1 MDKELIGLNVHIFSR
16 NIKRT
21 LDNVFNKYHL
31 TSVQSAVLEYI
42 YKRTSKGEKVYS
54 KDIEKTFDMR
64 RATSA
69 GILQL
74 LEKQGLIIRELE
86 NKDSRLKNII
96 LTEKALEVQK
106 EIKRAI
112 EENERKIR
120 KNISK
125 EEIKQFLEI
134 LNKMYNNLNN

>member
-1 MDKELIGLNVHIFSR
+1 MDKKLIGLNVHIFSR

-42 YKRTSKGEKVYS
+42 YKRNTKGEKVYS

-120 KNISK
+120 KNIPK
-125 EEIKQFLEI
+125 EEIKQFLKI

>member
-1 MDKELIGLNVHIFSR
+1 MDEELIGLNVHIFSR

-42 YKRTSKGEKVYS
+42 YKRNTKGEKVYS

-120 KNISK
+120 KNIPK
-125 EEIKQFLEI
+125 EEIKQFLKI

>member
-1 MDKELIGLNVHIFSR
+1 MDKKLIGLNVHIFSR
-16 NIKRT
+16 KIKRT

-42 YKRTSKGEKVYS
+42 YKRNTKGEKVYS

-120 KNISK
+120 KNIPK

>member
-1 MDKELIGLNVHIFSR
+1 MDKKLIGLNVHIFSR

-42 YKRTSKGEKVYS
+42 YKRNTKGEKVYS

>member
-1 MDKELIGLNVHIFSR
+1 MDEELIGLNVHIFSR

>member
-1 MDKELIGLNVHIFSR
+1 MDEELIGLNVHIFSR

-96 LTEKALEVQK
+96 LTKKALEVQK

-120 KNISK
+120 KNIPK
-125 EEIKQFLEI
+125 EEIKQ
-134 LNKMYNNLNN
+134 

>member
-1 MDKELIGLNVHIFSR
+1 MDEELIGLNVHIFSR

-42 YKRTSKGEKVYS
+42 YKRNTKGEKVYS